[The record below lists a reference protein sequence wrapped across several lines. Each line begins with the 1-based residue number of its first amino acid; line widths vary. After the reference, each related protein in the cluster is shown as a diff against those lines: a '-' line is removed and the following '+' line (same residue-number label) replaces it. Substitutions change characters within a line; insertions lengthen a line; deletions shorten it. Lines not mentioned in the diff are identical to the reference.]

1 MFLLNS
7 RLSLFTA
14 ASDSSGCMNHH
25 HQRHPFSRSYGAILQ
40 SSLAR
45 VSLYALGFSPCPP
58 VSVCGTGTYILTL
71 EAFLGSVGSIPSVLT
86 NSASHLISNQ
96 TDFPIWPYYMLALGQ
111 PSPSVS
117 TLLRPS
123 ITIYKWCR
131 NINPLSIRLRF
142 SASA

>member
-7 RLSLFTA
+7 RSSLFTA
-14 ASDSSGCMNHH
+14 AFDSSDCVNHH

-45 VSLYALGFSPCPP
+45 VSLYALDFSSCPP
-58 VSVCGTGTYILTL
+58 VSVYGTGTYILTL
-71 EAFLGSVGSIPSVLT
+71 EAFLGSVGSTPSVPK
-86 NSASHLISNQ
+86 NSASHLRYNL
-96 TDFPIWPYYMLALGQ
+96 TDFPIKPSYMLALGQ
-111 PSPSVS
+111 PSPSVP

-123 ITIYKWCR
+123 ITKYKWRR
-131 NINPLSIRLRF
+131 NINLLSIRLRY

>member
-14 ASDSSGCMNHH
+14 ASDSSGCVNHH

-45 VSLYALGFSPCPP
+45 VSLSVLGFSPCPP
-58 VSVCGTGTYILTL
+58 VSVCSTGSYVLTL
-71 EAFLGSVGSIPSVLT
+71 EAFLGSVGSIPSALT
-86 NSASHLISNQ
+86 CSASHLRYSQ
-96 TDFPIWPYYMLALGQ
+96 TDFPIWPPYMLALGQ

-123 ITIYKWCR
+123 ITIHNWCR
-131 NINPLSIRLRF
+131 NINLLSIRLRL
-142 SASA
+142 

>member
-14 ASDSSGCMNHH
+14 ASNSSGCVNHH

-45 VSLYALGFSPCPP
+45 VSLSALRFSRCPP
-58 VSVCGTGTYILTL
+58 VSVYSTGSYVLTL
-71 EAFLGSVGSIPSVLT
+71 EAFLGSVGSIPSALT
-86 NSASHLISNQ
+86 CSASHLRYSQ
-96 TDFPIWPYYMLALGQ
+96 TDFPIWPPYMLALGQ

-123 ITIYKWCR
+123 ITIHNWCR
-131 NINPLSIRLRF
+131 NINLLSIRLRL
-142 SASA
+142 